1 MEENN
6 LKEQI
11 KKMSDKELKEYYTM
25 ECVSLHSATIYTSI
39 MNSCEQF
46 EKATIGANLINHH
59 SAIIN
64 LVIKEIDSRRKDN
77 AQELA

>member
-11 KKMSDKELKEYYTM
+11 KKMSDKELKEYYKA
-25 ECVSLHSATIYTSI
+25 ECVSLRSATIYTSI

-46 EKATIGANLINHH
+46 ENATIGANLINYH
-59 SAIIN
+59 SDILKLI
-64 LVIKEIDSRRKDN
+64 IKEIDGRRKDN
-77 AQELA
+77 AQEMA

>member
-11 KKMSDKELKEYYTM
+11 KKMSDKELKENYTM

-59 SAIIN
+59 SNILN
-64 LVIKEIDSRRKDN
+64 LIIKEIDSRRKDN